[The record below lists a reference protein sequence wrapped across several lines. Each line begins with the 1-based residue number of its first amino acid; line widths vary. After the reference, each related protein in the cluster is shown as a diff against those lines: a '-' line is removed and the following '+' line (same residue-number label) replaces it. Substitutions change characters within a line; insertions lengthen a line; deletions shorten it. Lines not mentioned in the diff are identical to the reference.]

1 MEELTAAQHLAI
13 ARDPARPNV
22 SDYIQALFTDFFEQR
37 GDRLC
42 GEDPAILGGVALF
55 HVPGRGRPWRRTC
68 AAILE
73 CPARRATGKPAA

>member
-42 GEDPAILGGVALF
+42 GEDPAILGGVALYQ
-55 HVPGRGRPWRRTC
+55 HR
-68 AAILE
+68 AIMRNDFNRYE
-73 CPARRATGKPAA
+73 K

>member
-37 GDRLC
+37 GDRL
-42 GEDPAILGGVALF
+42 
-55 HVPGRGRPWRRTC
+55 
-68 AAILE
+68 
-73 CPARRATGKPAA
+73 

>member
-37 GDRLC
+37 
-42 GEDPAILGGVALF
+42 VS
-55 HVPGRGRPWRRTC
+55 RGKKHFYLSKC
-68 AAILE
+68 AVL
-73 CPARRATGKPAA
+73 RQSR